1 MEIKENRREREF
13 KGKNGRKKNNN
24 EEQFFWSIKIV
35 ICLDEEESIGD
46 FLKEIIG
53 IEVQIIRFEE

>member
-1 MEIKENRREREF
+1 MREREF
-13 KGKNGRKKNNN
+13 KGKNGKKNNN

-53 IEVQIIRFEE
+53 IEVQIIRF